1 MSDGKNKIPVLVR
14 AVEVMEYIA
23 SHPGRVSQPE
33 LIAALKIPQATCYRI
48 IATLVAA
55 NWLVKLPGNKYD
67 IAPAIAR
74 LSRKTELQLEKY
86 RPLQPALDYLARQ
99 VGYSV
104 KLSVPDGSEHVSVLS
119 AKAPWDIA
127 LTAAPGT
134 RFELK
139 NGGSAAIILLA
150 EMSANQR
157 SAILSQAEKAQKI
170 KKLIADYKRDGY
182 SLNLAAADPEQR
194 PQIDA
199 LSVAVCSGKEIS
211 GVLTLLSMP
220 GELEKTDVASLLD
233 SMRKTA
239 RFCGELMP

>member
-1 MSDGKNKIPVLVR
+1 MTRYEFI
-14 AVEVMEYIA
+14 
-23 SHPGRVSQPE
+23 
-33 LIAALKIPQATCYRI
+33 
-48 IATLVAA
+48 
-55 NWLVKLPGNKYD
+55 
-67 IAPAIAR
+67 
-74 LSRKTELQLEKY
+74 
-86 RPLQPALDYLARQ
+86 
-99 VGYSV
+99 
-104 KLSVPDGSEHVSVLS
+104 SVLKDKLYLLNENECRDIIEEYMAHIDMKMAEGKSEAEAIKDFGDIGDLASEILAAYHIDSTKLNDIKQQKEKS
-119 AKAPWDIA
+119 AESTKN
-127 LTAAPGT
+127 AAGKIT
-134 RFELK
+134 
-139 NGGSAAIILLA
+139 
-150 EMSANQR
+150 
-157 SAILSQAEKAQKI
+157 EKAQKI